1 MKSERIVLIGMPG
14 CGKSSLASVLA
25 RKTGYCLFECDEIFE
40 KTHGILIK
48 DYFKKFG
55 EKSFRIEENKILYDI
70 MKNNKIIVSTGGGVI
85 LSEKNRKILFNDN
98 VTTVYINSA
107 PDIIYERIKN
117 DKTRPLLQVQN
128 PEEEIKKTIN
138 NREIYYKMAD
148 FEIINDN
155 KTINETAGEIIQKV
169 IKYEKN

>member
-1 MKSERIVLIGMPG
+1 
-14 CGKSSLASVLA
+14 
-25 RKTGYCLFECDEIFE
+25 
-40 KTHGILIK
+40 
-48 DYFKKFG
+48 
-55 EKSFRIEENKILYDI
+55 

-128 PEEEIKKTIN
+128 PEEEIKKIIK